1 MCTTCMPDTH
11 GGCQILGNGATV
23 SPCGAR
29 NRTQQMFF
37 TTEVSLQKCV
47 FLHEH
52 YEVKFPEKNATPAL
66 LNIPHSW
73 LSDWKFVF
81 IESWNIA
88 DL

>member
-1 MCTTCMPDTH
+1 
-11 GGCQILGNGATV
+11 
-23 SPCGAR
+23 
-29 NRTQQMFF
+29 MFF